1 MGQRPPLIIN
11 RLDADRLQR
20 LIDAATEKDQMVAEL
35 LQNELSRG
43 EVVDPEEIPDNV
55 VSMNSQIQFTD
66 LTRNQQMIIRTLV
79 YPHSL
84 GNTQD
89 AISIMAP
96 IGASLLGLK
105 VGDTIDWPL
114 PNQQTTRLRVDAILW
129 QPEREKQYH
138 R

>member
-35 LQNELSRG
+35 LQDELSRG

-66 LTRNQQMIIRTLV
+66 LTRNQQM
-79 YPHSL
+79 
-84 GNTQD
+84 
-89 AISIMAP
+89 
-96 IGASLLGLK
+96 

>member
-1 MGQRPPLIIN
+1 MGQRPPLLIN

-20 LIDAATEKDQMVAEL
+20 LIDNATDKDQMVAEL
-35 LQNELSRG
+35 LQDELSRG
-43 EVVDPEEIPDNV
+43 EVVDPEDIPDNV

-66 LTRNQQMIIRTLV
+66 LTRNQQMVRTLV

-84 GNTQD
+84 STTKD

-114 PNQQTTRLRVDAILW
+114 PNQQNARLRVDASLW
-129 QPEREKQYH
+129 QPERETQYH

>member
-1 MGQRPPLIIN
+1 MGQRPPLLIN

-20 LIDAATEKDQMVAEL
+20 LIDNATDKDQMVAEL
-35 LQNELSRG
+35 LQDELSHG
-43 EVVDPEEIPDNV
+43 EVVDPEDIPDNV

-66 LTRNQQMIIRTLV
+66 LTRNQQMVRTLV

-84 GNTQD
+84 STTKD

-114 PNQQTTRLRVDAILW
+114 PNQQNARLRVDAILW

>member
-1 MGQRPPLIIN
+1 MGQRPPLLIN

-20 LIDAATEKDQMVAEL
+20 LIDNATEKDQMVAEL
-35 LQNELSRG
+35 LQEELSRG

-66 LTRNQQMIIRTLV
+66 LTRNQQMVRTLV

-84 GNTQD
+84 GTTKD

-114 PNQQTTRLRVDAILW
+114 PNQQNAHLRVDAILW

>member
-1 MGQRPPLIIN
+1 MSYTTSLISRQSFLYGEGFFYVIQYHLYN
-11 RLDADRLQR
+11 DA
-20 LIDAATEKDQMVAEL
+20 TSL
-35 LQNELSRG
+35 LLLR
-43 EVVDPEEIPDNV
+43 
-55 VSMNSQIQFTD
+55 QIQFTD
-66 LTRNQQMIIRTLV
+66 LTRNQQMVRTLV

-84 GNTQD
+84 GNTED

-96 IGASLLGLK
+96 IGASLLGVK

-114 PNQQTTRLRVDAILW
+114 PNQQATRLRVDAILW

>member
-1 MGQRPPLIIN
+1 MGQRPPLLIN

-20 LIDAATEKDQMVAEL
+20 LIDNATDKDQRVAEL
-35 LQNELSRG
+35 LQDELSRG
-43 EVVDPEEIPDNV
+43 EVVDPEDIPDNV

-66 LTRNQQMIIRTLV
+66 LTRNQQMVRTLV

-84 GNTQD
+84 STTKD

-114 PNQQTTRLRVDAILW
+114 PNQQNARLRVDAILW

>member
-35 LQNELSRG
+35 LQDELSHG
-43 EVVDPEEIPDNV
+43 EIVNPEEIPDIV

-66 LTRNQQMIIRTLV
+66 LTRNQQMVRTLV

-84 GNTQD
+84 GNTED

-96 IGASLLGLK
+96 IGASLLGVK

-114 PNQQTTRLRVDAILW
+114 PNQQATRLRVDAILW

>member
-35 LQNELSRG
+35 LQDELSHG
-43 EVVDPEEIPDNV
+43 EIVNPEEIPDNV

-66 LTRNQQMIIRTLV
+66 LMRNQQMVRTLV

-84 GNTQD
+84 GNPED

-96 IGASLLGLK
+96 IGASLLGVK

-114 PNQQTTRLRVDAILW
+114 PNRQATRLRVDAILW